1 MTSTVKDKVL
11 QRLFEAN
18 GEPISGQM
26 LADEF
31 GLSRTA
37 IWKYIKEFEE
47 EGYEI
52 GTVRKKGYYLI
63 SNPDLVTE
71 GLIHKYLRTSRYGK
85 KVEYYETC
93 DSTQPIAHDL
103 AQNGAIDGTIVVSEE
118 QTMGNGRMARPW
130 SSKAFKGIWMSVI
143 TKPELTPQQAP
154 QMTLVAAVA
163 IVRAI
168 EEVVGIVPQIKWPND
183 LLVNGKKVSG
193 ILTELQADPDLVKS
207 IILGIG
213 INVNQEESEF
223 PDELSSIAT
232 SLKIEKGEK
241 INRAKLMAAVLKH
254 LERYVD
260 LYVESGF
267 APIKLLWESYS
278 NTIGKQVRAVMVQE
292 TIEGTAIGITDE
304 GMLELQLRDG
314 SIRGV
319 FSGDIEFNE

>member
-18 GEPISGQM
+18 GEPISGQVI
-26 LADEF
+26 ADEF

-63 SNPDLVTE
+63 SNPDLVTA
-71 GLIHKYLRTSRYGK
+71 GLINKYLTTNRYGK
-85 KVEYYETC
+85 SIAYYETC

-103 AQNGAIDGTIVVSEE
+103 AQNGAEDGTIVVSEE
-118 QTMGNGRMARPW
+118 QVMGSGRMARPW
-130 SSKAFKGIWMSVI
+130 SSKAYKGIWMSVI
-143 TKPELTPQQAP
+143 TKPQLTPQQAP

-168 EEVVGIVPQIKWPND
+168 EEVSGLVPQIKWPND
-183 LLVNGKKVSG
+183 LLIDGKKVSG
-193 ILTELQADPDLVKS
+193 ILTELQAEPDLVKS

-213 INVNQEESEF
+213 INVNQDEDEF
-223 PDELSSIAT
+223 PAELASIAT
-232 SLKIEKGEK
+232 SLKIKKGAT
-241 INRAKLMAAVLKH
+241 INRAKLIATVLKH

-278 NTIGKQVRAVMVQE
+278 NTIGKQVRAVMVTE
-292 TIEGTAIGITDE
+292 TVEGTAIGITEE
-304 GMLELQLRDG
+304 GMLELQLADG
-314 SIRGV
+314 SIRGIY
-319 FSGDIEFNE
+319 SGDIEFN

>member
-11 QRLFEAN
+11 QRLFEAD
-18 GEPISGQM
+18 GEPISGQVI
-26 LADEF
+26 ADEF

-37 IWKYIKEFEE
+37 IWKYMKEFEE

-52 GTVRKKGYYLI
+52 GSIRKKGYYLI
-63 SNPDLVTE
+63 SRPDLVTA
-71 GLIHKYLRTSRYGK
+71 GLIHKYLTTKRYGK
-85 KVEYYETC
+85 TINYYETC

-103 AQNGAIDGTIVVSEE
+103 AQNGAADGVIVVSEE
-118 QTMGNGRMARPW
+118 QVMGNGRMARPW

-143 TKPELTPQQAP
+143 TKPQLTPQQAP

-168 EEVVGIVPQIKWPND
+168 EEVTGLVPQIKWPND
-183 LLVNGKKVSG
+183 LLLNGKKVSG
-193 ILTELQADPDLVKS
+193 ILTELQADPDLVKA

-213 INVNQEESEF
+213 INVNQEVAEF
-223 PDELSSIAT
+223 PAELASIAT
-232 SLKIEKGEK
+232 SLKIEKGESV
-241 INRAKLMAAVLKH
+241 NRAKLIAAVLKY

-292 TIEGTAIGITDE
+292 TVEGMAIGITDE
-304 GMLELQLRDG
+304 GMLELQLADG
-314 SIRGV
+314 SIRGIY
-319 FSGDIEFNE
+319 SGDIEFN

>member
-11 QRLFEAN
+11 QRLFEAD
-18 GEPISGQM
+18 GEPISGQVI
-26 LADEF
+26 ADEF

-37 IWKYIKEFEE
+37 IWKYMKEFEE

-52 GTVRKKGYYLI
+52 GSIRKKGYYLI
-63 SNPDLVTE
+63 SRPDLVTA
-71 GLIHKYLRTSRYGK
+71 GLIHKYLTTKRYGK
-85 KVEYYETC
+85 TINYYETC

-103 AQNGAIDGTIVVSEE
+103 AQNGAADGVIVVSEE
-118 QTMGNGRMARPW
+118 QVMGNGRMARPW

-143 TKPELTPQQAP
+143 TKPQLTPQQAP

-168 EEVVGIVPQIKWPND
+168 EEVTELVPQIKWPND
-183 LLVNGKKVSG
+183 LLLNGKKVSG
-193 ILTELQADPDLVKS
+193 ILTELQADPDLVKA

-213 INVNQEESEF
+213 INVNQEVAEF
-223 PDELSSIAT
+223 PAELASIAT
-232 SLKIEKGEK
+232 SLKIEKGESV
-241 INRAKLMAAVLKH
+241 NRAKLIAAVLKY

-292 TIEGTAIGITDE
+292 TVEGMAIGITDE
-304 GMLELQLRDG
+304 GMLELQLADG
-314 SIRGV
+314 SIRGIY
-319 FSGDIEFNE
+319 SGDIEFN